1 MKKYSPV
8 KVENAL
14 AYILLIVGVL
24 NIILFIDTILTDS
37 GAEYEFL
44 SVGTNKTI
52 NSIFYG
58 SIAAFLLIA
67 GNKMLKKNLIHRNR

>member
-44 SVGTNKTI
+44 SVATNQTI

-67 GNKMLKKNLIHRNR
+67 GNKMLKKKLNT